1 MSDVRRIQWLIAL
14 AIVAGVGV
22 CWADN
27 RFADRHGAEGEKVK
41 AGAEIRK
48 VGEKQLAH
56 ADTVYRRDTIRLSRE
71 VKKWERI
78 RDTLVI
84 TDTVIVRA
92 ALNQAD
98 STIKAC
104 FAVVQTCEQKDSAH
118 KVIEAGLH
126 RERDAWKAMV
136 PGRTQKIITAA
147 KWLAIGTVVGLAAS
161 HR

>member
-1 MSDVRRIQWLIAL
+1 VNDVRRIQWLIAA
-14 AIVAGVGV
+14 AIVLGLGI

-27 RFADRHGAEGEKVK
+27 RFAARHGSDSEKVK
-41 AGAEIRK
+41 QGVEQTKA
-48 VGEKQLAH
+48 GEKQLAH
-56 ADTVYRRDTIRLSRE
+56 VDTIYRRDTVRLSRE

-84 TDTVIVRA
+84 TDTVRVRE

-104 FAVVQTCEQKDSAH
+104 FAVVQSCEQKDSAH
-118 KVIEAGLH
+118 KVIEAGL
-126 RERDAWKAMV
+126 RKQNDALRALV
-136 PGRTQKIITAA
+136 PGKTEKFITAA